1 MTNLLKDIR
10 YAARLLRK
18 NPGFAA
24 VAIITLA
31 LGIGANTAIF
41 SVVNAV
47 LLKPLPYAAPE
58 RLMGF
63 VGNQSLP
70 DIKDIGEQSQNF
82 EKIGVFADWPM
93 DLIGGEQPEKID
105 AAIIG
110 ADLFPALGVAP
121 AMGRYLTAEDDRPGG
136 PLVAVVSHAFW
147 QKYLGGRR
155 DVLGQP
161 LQLSGNTYSI
171 VGVMPPGFAMP
182 RGKSTLWAPF
192 SVTYPEAMNARG
204 AHFTYAVAR
213 LKPGAAIANVQAELS
228 VIGKRLGELHPE
240 EARTFTVAPL
250 QSRIVRNVR
259 TSLLVLMG
267 AVGCVLLI
275 ACANFSNLLLAKA
288 ASRSNEMVIRAAL
301 GASRAQLVRQ
311 LLAESLLLSLL
322 GGAIGVG
329 LAYWCVR
336 ALLLMDPEGVPQLQ
350 PIGVDAN
357 TLIFSVAISIL
368 TGLVF
373 GLFPAFQASSPRLTE
388 ALKSGGRSVS
398 ARSGVRQTLV
408 VVEMAVAVVLL
419 AGAGLLIRS
428 FWELNGVHPGF
439 EPKQVATFRIALPPT
454 RYAEIPKQEV
464 FFSQFAERLKQ
475 LPGVQQASLVSDL
488 PMSGNRFPHNAI
500 VEGQAPVQP
509 GSEPELLTSEVAPGY
524 FDTLKIPL
532 LTGRDFT
539 NADNHSAAL
548 VGVVNQEF
556 VRTYF
561 PDGQAIGKRVRWAR
575 LDPPTWITIV
585 GVVGNVKHDGV
596 DQPDEPLLYTPI
608 TQKLQP
614 WKRFAYAVI
623 RTQSP
628 EPMTI
633 LNSAKQTVWSLDSQ
647 LPIADAF
654 SMDEIVTKALG
665 DRRFMMTLL
674 VAFAALAFTLAM
686 VGIYGVISYLVTQ
699 RTHEVGIR
707 MALGAKPADILRLIL
722 NQGLMLAGL
731 GLVIGITGAFAA
743 TRVLRTLLYGIA
755 PTDPATYI
763 SSALLLVAVALL
775 ASYIPARRAAKV
787 DPMVALR
794 YE

>member
-24 VAIITLA
+24 IAIITLA

-58 RLMGF
+58 RLLGF

-70 DIKDIGEQSQNF
+70 DIRDIGEQSQNL
-82 EKIGVFADWPM
+82 EKVGVFADWPL
-93 DLIGGEQPEKID
+93 DLLGGEQPEKID

-110 ADLFPALGVAP
+110 ADLFPALGVSP
-121 AMGRYLTAEDDRPGG
+121 AVGRYLTAADDRPGG
-136 PLVAVVSHAFW
+136 PLVAVISHAFW

-171 VGVMPPGFAMP
+171 VGVMPQGFAMP
-182 RGKSTLWAPF
+182 RGKSTLWTPF

-204 AHFTYAVAR
+204 AHFSYAVAR
-213 LKPGAAIANVQAELS
+213 LKAGTSVANVQAELN
-228 VIGKRLGELHPE
+228 VIGKRLGELYPE

-311 LLAESLLLSLL
+311 LLAESLLLALV

-357 TLIFSVAISIL
+357 TLLFSVALSVL

-388 ALKSGGRSVS
+388 ALKSGGRNVS

-439 EPKQVATFRIALPPT
+439 EPAQVATFRVALPST

-464 FFSQFAERLKQ
+464 FFSQFSERLKQ
-475 LPGVQQASLVSDL
+475 LPGVQQASLVSDV

-500 VEGQAPVQP
+500 IEGQPAVQP

-524 FDTLKIPL
+524 FDTLKIPQL
-532 LTGRDFT
+532 LGRDFT
-539 NADNHSAAL
+539 AADNHGAAL

-556 VRTYF
+556 VKTYF

-575 LDPPTWITIV
+575 LEPPTWITIV

-596 DQPDEPLLYTPI
+596 DQPDEPLLYTPV

-623 RTQSP
+623 RTQSAD
-628 EPMTI
+628 PMTI
-633 LNSAKQTVWSLDSQ
+633 LTSAKQAVWSLDPQ

-707 MALGAKPADILRLIL
+707 MALGAKPGDILRLIL
-722 NQGLMLAGL
+722 NQGLLLAGV
-731 GLVIGITGAFAA
+731 GLLIGIAGAFAA
-743 TRVLRTLLYGIA
+743 TRVLRTLLFGIA

-763 SSALLLVAVALL
+763 SSALLLVAVALV